1 MRTRLRTVGRTVG
14 LVGTAL
20 LAAGCSSH
28 PHPSAAATTP
38 LPTVSASP
46 APSPTPSAVV
56 TATPTASPTPSGPA
70 RCRRAQLS
78 ASTLPGQAGVG
89 HVGQVLVLTNT
100 SAVTCTLIGYPGLR
114 LLTAAGT
121 PMPTTV
127 LRGSGYLYQDPGPH
141 LVTLAPGGTAS
152 DGVEW
157 DHIPG
162 PNDPQTGC
170 ATSAKV
176 EITPPNDYT
185 SLVIADAI
193 QACNG
198 GQLVVSAMQAGSA
211 GPQ

>member
-1 MRTRLRTVGRTVG
+1 MRVRLLMVAA
-14 LVGTAL
+14 VGTAL

-28 PHPSAAATTP
+28 ARPVAAATTAVP
-38 LPTVSASP
+38 TASASSSATPTPTVP
-46 APSPTPSAVV
+46 VTPSA
-56 TATPTASPTPSGPA
+56 TTPSPTPSGPG
-70 RCRRAQLS
+70 RCLHTQLS
-78 ASTLPGQAGVG
+78 VSVVPGQAGVG
-89 HVGQVLVLTNT
+89 HVGQVLVLTNR
-100 SAVTCTLIGYPGLR
+100 SAVPCVINGYPGLR
-114 LLTAAGT
+114 LLTATGA
-121 PMPTTV
+121 PMPTKV

-141 LVTLAPGGTAS
+141 PVTLAPGAAAS

-170 ATSAKV
+170 ATSAELQV
-176 EITPPNDYT
+176 TPPNDY
-185 SLVIADAI
+185 SSIVITDAI